1 MSTPRAPPSMHY
13 TVSRYPPFF
22 LPLYLVYLTPSFIS
36 IYKACAS
43 VITFRVCLKITP
55 LRQVRYPSSELQAS
69 SSAVRFSPPPTAC
82 SVKTQRSKFK
92 WWNLKYLRTSA
103 SASSFPSALISA
115 PLMPNAFLST
125 PPRLTPISHFSKT
138 RTSSARRWVLGHWS
152 QSHVDTWSPARL
164 EDASYPSQKPISH
177 TSDEPGGMHSMQLFE
192 VPDILE
198 RLRHND
204 IPSDV
209 EIHAI
214 RDSIAIAQ
222 SRIVALQSQPP
233 TVETEVLAKYV
244 AGYSSFLSPIRRLPV
259 DILQTIF
266 LDPIAHRRL
275 RPGGFTRRSIIV
287 DYRPNN
293 LGAVCY
299 HWRCLSMET
308 KKLWSSLVVFPYQ
321 TDRYKLGGLRVAL
334 QRSLGAPLYLKFHP
348 AMTGSILD
356 RETIEEVLRHTER
369 WAHVDLTTNAG
380 LLRQLSPARHRLES
394 LDTLTILYTDS
405 HEYLEQYPSELFAE
419 APMLLPILPWSQITQ
434 LCIHVVW
441 TGGPP
446 STGAYYYMLSQ
457 ATNLREYD
465 VYLPYATEPGP
476 HPIISHHL
484 KEMRVYGPSQW
495 SMNDEKLDVLEHSV
509 APALEKLA
517 LVYCKFNISTL
528 LSFLSR
534 SSAQLQT
541 LEIDGASVRAADF
554 ISFLRMV
561 PTVKR
566 LVLRK
571 LLPNAVTDLVIQSL
585 TIGVFPP
592 DEVLLPMMTSFTLD
606 GGYIFKADSLMS
618 MLESRLTP
626 PDEFSRLAA
635 IDIILP
641 LMVVSAAR
649 LQNFAIA
656 AKQALEAFSFVCVD
670 EARTAVAVAYRSSWL

>member
-1 MSTPRAPPSMHY
+1 MAIPMSHSGISDFSGCTRN
-13 TVSRYPPFF
+13 
-22 LPLYLVYLTPSFIS
+22 LPLATSTFYNTSILGARLV
-36 IYKACAS
+36 
-43 VITFRVCLKITP
+43 
-55 LRQVRYPSSELQAS
+55 
-69 SSAVRFSPPPTAC
+69 
-82 SVKTQRSKFK
+82 
-92 WWNLKYLRTSA
+92 
-103 SASSFPSALISA
+103 
-115 PLMPNAFLST
+115 
-125 PPRLTPISHFSKT
+125 SKT
-138 RTSSARRWVLGHWS
+138 
-152 QSHVDTWSPARL
+152 P
-164 EDASYPSQKPISH
+164 H
-177 TSDEPGGMHSMQLFE
+177 THHRSLFLIVSSDEPGGMHTMQLFE

-222 SRIVALQSQPP
+222 SRIVALRSEAPA
-233 TVETEVLAKYV
+233 VETEVLYKYV
-244 AGYSSFLSPIRRLPV
+244 ALYSSFISPIRRLPV

-299 HWRCLSMET
+299 HWRCLSLET
-308 KKLWSSLVVFPYQ
+308 TKLWSSLVVSPNQ
-321 TDRYKLGGLRVAL
+321 TDRYTVGGLRLAL
-334 QRSLGAPLYLKFHP
+334 QRSQGAPLYLKFHP

-356 RETIEEVLRHTER
+356 REIIEEVLKHTER
-369 WAHVDLTTNAG
+369 WAHIDLTTNAG
-380 LLRQLSPARHRLES
+380 LLRQLCPARHRLES
-394 LDTLTILYTDS
+394 LAALTILPSDS
-405 HEYLEQYPSELFAE
+405 YEYLVQYPSELFAE
-419 APMLLPILPWSQITQ
+419 APILRTLRVTKLPDSPSAVPILPWSQITQ
-434 LCIHVVW
+434 LCIHVDW
-441 TGGPP
+441 AGGPP

-457 ATNLREYD
+457 ATNLHEYD

-484 KEMRVYGPSQW
+484 KEMCVYGPSEW
-495 SMNDEKLDVLEHSV
+495 SLHDEKVDVLNHST

-517 LVYCKFNISTL
+517 LVHCTL
-528 LSFLSR
+528 TSAVPSFLDR

-541 LEIDGASVRAADF
+541 LEMDGASVRAVDL
-554 ISFLRMV
+554 ISLLRMV

-585 TIGVFPP
+585 TIGAFSA
-592 DEVLLPMMTSFTLD
+592 DKVLLPMMTTLILD
-606 GGYIFKADSLMS
+606 GGYLFGEEALMS

-626 PDEFSRLAA
+626 PDEFFRLTA
-635 IDIILP
+635 IDIRIP

-649 LQNFAIA
+649 LENFAIA
-656 AKQALEAFSFVCVD
+656 AKQAMEAFSFVCVD
-670 EARTAVAVAYRSSWL
+670 EARRAVAVNLRLGLLDAVFGSSRRLIS